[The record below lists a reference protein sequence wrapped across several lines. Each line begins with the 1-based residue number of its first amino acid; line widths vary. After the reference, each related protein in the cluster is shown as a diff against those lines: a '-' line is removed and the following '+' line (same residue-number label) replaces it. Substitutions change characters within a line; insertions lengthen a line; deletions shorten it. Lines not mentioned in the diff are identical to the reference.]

1 MSKAGVGGVRVGVPV
16 GVGPEMNTRAIWRR
30 KKD

>member
-1 MSKAGVGGVRVGVPV
+1 MSSGRGGGVGVPV
-16 GVGPEMNTRAIWRR
+16 GVGPERNTRAIWRR